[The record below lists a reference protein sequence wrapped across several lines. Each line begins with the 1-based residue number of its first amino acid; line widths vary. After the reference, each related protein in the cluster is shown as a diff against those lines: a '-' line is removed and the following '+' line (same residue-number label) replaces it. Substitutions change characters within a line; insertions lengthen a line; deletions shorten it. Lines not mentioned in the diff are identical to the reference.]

1 MSIIP
6 PESNSRNSIVCLL
19 IVNQIQEFP
28 EIVVRSI
35 LRNSKSKI
43 LIGYI
48 NQRDIHKIPEDPRVT
63 SINLSSEIMNLNLAN
78 SQGYQGWKSED
89 FFQIIQLKWI
99 LLKKAFSTGVDI
111 VIYNDIDV
119 VWLQDAENF
128 VTRATK
134 TNQNGKIFIQSFT
147 YYPDNPRLCMG
158 FVYFSN
164 SPIVLS
170 FIDEA
175 QKRHSLEFQKNPRI
189 GDDDIV
195 TLIYREKKFPDWI
208 IELPQ
213 SSFPVGNALNQFN
226 LKSRMPGLFADRP
239 MIFHANF
246 VGDLR
251 NKLLLLRIFLTKSE
265 RRSLGVAFSPY
276 WITLLSGKWIMY
288 WKRQFTRYWKK

>member
-1 MSIIP
+1 MNLIP
-6 PESNSRNSIVCLL
+6 ASSQIRNSVVCLL

-35 LRNSKSKI
+35 LRNSESKI

-48 NQRDIHKIPEDPRVT
+48 NKRDIFEIPEDPRVGY
-63 SINLSSEIMNLNLAN
+63 IDLSSEIINLNLTN
-78 SQGYQGWKSED
+78 SQGYQGWESED

-99 LLKKAFSTGVDI
+99 LLKKAFSTGVDV

-128 VTRATK
+128 VTRATES
-134 TNQNGKIFIQSFT
+134 NQNGKIFIQSFT

-158 FVYFSN
+158 FVYLIN

-175 QKRHSLEFQKNPRI
+175 QKRHLFEFQKNPRI

-195 TLIYREKKFPDWI
+195 TLLYREKKFPDWI

-226 LKSRMPGLFADRP
+226 LKSRMPGLFASRP

-246 VGDLR
+246 VGGMR
-251 NKLLLLRIFLTKSE
+251 NKLLIIRIFLSKSE
-265 RRSLGVAFSPY
+265 RKKLEVNFSIF
-276 WITLLSGKWIMY
+276 WLLLLY
-288 WKRQFTRYWKK
+288 AKRLSFQLRKLRDILVS